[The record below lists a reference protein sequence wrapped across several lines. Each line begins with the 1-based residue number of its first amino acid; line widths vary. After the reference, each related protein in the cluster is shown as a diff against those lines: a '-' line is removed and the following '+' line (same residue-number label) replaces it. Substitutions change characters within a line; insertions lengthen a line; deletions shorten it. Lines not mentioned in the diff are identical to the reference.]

1 MNQSILFSDDP
12 YWNDNLKQIE
22 FSAQCQGA
30 LIICI
35 VRSSLLQRLAS
46 VSIDDAADALEQFN
60 QYRFDIEELAEEA
73 IADEQFDA
81 DGYIH
86 LS

>member
-12 YWNDNLKQIE
+12 YWNEKRKQIE

-30 LIICI
+30 LIVCI
-35 VRSSLLQRLAS
+35 VHSSLLQRLAS
-46 VSIDDAADALEQFN
+46 VSIDDVANALEQFN

-73 IADEQFDA
+73 IEEEQFDA
-81 DGYIH
+81 DGCIH